1 MMSSSDSLPSSSI
14 SSTPHLAPVKK
25 AIACY
30 HANIGAC
37 NGCDLEVC
45 NLFSLSLLKKL
56 PLEITLVRT
65 VKNAEV
71 LLVTGSLSRPLVKR
85 IKELKEMLTA
95 NKTIIAVGA
104 CAIDGGLWRKSYPII
119 GGIDKMLPVNYY
131 LPGCPPAPDAIL
143 FCLESALVSKKK
155 QFSPIIYKEK

>member
-1 MMSSSDSLPSSSI
+1 
-14 SSTPHLAPVKK
+14 
-25 AIACY
+25 
-30 HANIGAC
+30 
-37 NGCDLEVC
+37 
-45 NLFSLSLLKKL
+45 
-56 PLEITLVRT
+56 
-65 VKNAEV
+65 
-71 LLVTGSLSRPLVKR
+71 
-85 IKELKEMLTA
+85 MLTA